1 VIPIISTVYEVMT
14 PNVVTVNSNQTIESA
29 ARIMANHGISSVIV
43 YSDGKPVGILTE
55 KDILTRIVAVGHDP
69 RKVTVAEIM
78 TPEIVTC
85 TPDTSIEEAC
95 RTMQLKKIKKLAV
108 VENDSLT
115 GIVSLTDIANR
126 QPELMEKLRNGHS
139 NDFVDDIF
147 ELLNLSE
154 DQHLEFKSSLRYDL
168 NTRQV
173 NQSLELV
180 IMKTICAF
188 MNSEGGTLL
197 IGLSDDREVVGIEND
212 YRVLR
217 HPNQDCFENHLL
229 GLIANCI
236 GNYYLSYIG
245 VVFHNVVGKDLCQ
258 INILPC
264 PKPAFLNN
272 NGKQEFYVRTGNTS
286 RPFSISEASEYIS
299 ERWG

>member
-1 VIPIISTVYEVMT
+1 MT
-14 PNVVTVNSNQTIESA
+14 PNVVTIDSSQTIESA
-29 ARIMANHGISSVIV
+29 ARVMANHGISSVIV

-55 KDILTRIVAVGHDP
+55 RDILTRIVAVGHDP

-85 TPDTSIEEAC
+85 SPDTPIEEAC
-95 RTMQLKKIKKLAV
+95 RTMQLKRIKKLAV
-108 VENDSLT
+108 VENDSLA

-126 QPELMEKLRNGHS
+126 QPELMEQIRNGYS
-139 NDFVDDIF
+139 NGFVDDIF
-147 ELLNLSE
+147 QLLNLAE
-154 DQHLEFKSSLRYDL
+154 GQHLEFKSSLRYDM

-180 IMKTICAF
+180 ILKTICAF

-197 IGLSDDREVVGIEND
+197 IGLSDEREVVGIEND
-212 YRVLR
+212 YKVLR
-217 HPNQDCFENHLL
+217 HPTQDCFENHLL
-229 GLIANCI
+229 GLISNTI
-236 GNYYLSYIG
+236 GNYYMPYIE
-245 VVFHNVVGKDLCQ
+245 VLFHNVVGKDLCQ
-258 INILPC
+258 VNILSS

-272 NGKQEFYVRTGNTS
+272 GGKQEFYVRTGNTS
-286 RPFSISEASEYIS
+286 RPFSISEASQYIR